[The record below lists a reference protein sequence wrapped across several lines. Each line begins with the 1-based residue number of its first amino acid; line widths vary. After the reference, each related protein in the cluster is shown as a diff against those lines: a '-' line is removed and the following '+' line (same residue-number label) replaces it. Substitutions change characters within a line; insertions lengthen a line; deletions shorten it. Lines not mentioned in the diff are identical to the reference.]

1 MNSLT
6 KERERLTKNMEVL
19 RARESCNATYNLDD
33 IKSIYFFRI
42 KLKVKASR
50 EVEIVK

>member
-19 RARESCNATYNLDD
+19 RARESCNATIMTSNL
-33 IKSIYFFRI
+33 YFIFRI
-42 KLKVKASR
+42 KLKAKASR
-50 EVEIVK
+50 EIEIVK